1 MKKDC
6 PIIDDTEGVTLTSL
20 GGVFIVTAFGLIFAA
35 SVLSVEVWTRQQEA
49 KPRRLINSSSV
60 SEEGGHWFAKGWPN
74 SNVCNQLLEFTFNNS
89 AISEGHRAVVMAGNM
104 VHPQGKVIPVQPVNR
119 RKSIPNR
126 Y

>member
-49 KPRRLINSSSV
+49 KPLRLINSSSV
-60 SEEGGHWFAKGWPN
+60 SEEGGQWFAKGWPN
-74 SNVCNQLLEFTFNNS
+74 SNVCKQLLEFPYNT
-89 AISEGHRAVVMAGNM
+89 VMSN
-104 VHPQGKVIPVQPVNR
+104 QIERFSSK
-119 RKSIPNR
+119 
-126 Y
+126 

>member
-49 KPRRLINSSSV
+49 KPLRLINSSSV
-60 SEEGGHWFAKGWPN
+60 SEEGGHWFAKGWRN
-74 SNVCNQLLEFTFNNS
+74 SNVRVS
-89 AISEGHRAVVMAGNM
+89 
-104 VHPQGKVIPVQPVNR
+104 K
-119 RKSIPNR
+119 
-126 Y
+126 